1 MSVLLTL
8 KPAAQPA
15 LRTEALMDERA
26 LTALRELGRRCR
38 AGHALGLRGGRW
50 TAVQAWVDLTEEED
64 RVARG
69 EAACAGAW
77 RSLEGNQA
85 CGQPEG
91 KQQTPC
97 PASQAQGFTQ
107 DEPVFRKSPAK
118 VRDAAVLKL
127 KVIPSPRLSF
137 PDCAVSGITSPH
149 LCAAAPWR
157 RPQTAAHL
165 SGLGL
170 LVGQMSAKPQ

>member
-15 LRTEALMDERA
+15 LRTEALMDGRA
-26 LTALRELGRRCR
+26 LTALRELGRRCQDGTR
-38 AGHALGLRGGRW
+38 TGAQRREVDGCAGVGGPDGGGGQGGPRG
-50 TAVQAWVDLTEEED
+50 
-64 RVARG
+64 
-69 EAACAGAW
+69 AACAGAW

-165 SGLGL
+165 SGPSVSSSG
-170 LVGQMSAKPQ
+170 K